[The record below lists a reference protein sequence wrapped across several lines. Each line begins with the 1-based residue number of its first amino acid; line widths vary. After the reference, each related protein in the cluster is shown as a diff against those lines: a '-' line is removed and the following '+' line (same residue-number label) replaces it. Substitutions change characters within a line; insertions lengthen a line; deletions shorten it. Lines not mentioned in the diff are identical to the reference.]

1 MEFVKPNQNDIN
13 NLEGVTITIK
23 EDRGS
28 RNTSNELLMVMKNQS
43 EGNSTDH
50 VIELIKEGIIGD
62 STQQGLGIKENKG
75 LMKSDHALE
84 TILGTEP
91 DVGIAPINNIR
102 DFKQV
107 DYSINNPVPADVN
120 PDTAELA
127 LEHALETMI
136 GVDPALGEHALE
148 IIRPFDLGSTE
159 HELESIKPQD
169 VNPGEHNLE
178 TIHQGEVGPSEH
190 ELETIKPKDVNPGDH
205 ALETIHEGD
214 PEVQEHQLETIKP
227 KDAELQEHALET
239 IHSGDPDEQVHELE
253 TIKPK
258 DPELKDHSLET
269 ISIDKGTNP
278 NPVDQYES
286 GTTINPEGAEDVK
299 PDLVENDD
307 VHALETIKDGDPESK
322 EHALENMIGIDPESQ
337 EHELETLKDGIT
349 GDSEHELESIKDGE
363 SGDTNHDLENIHEGD
378 VEVPEHAL
386 ESMIGED
393 APVKSHDLESM
404 IGEDAVEQLH
414 DLERMKGKD
423 ANPQSHQ
430 LETMIGTPPDESNHE
445 DESMA
450 SDQGEGKTESKLLRI
465 KDENKIDDQYKAHSP
480 KKGTQSQ
487 IAPDVAGDV
496 DTPLDN
502 KQNIIASKGG
512 EVRYDNTTTKRST
525 VAEWGQVPFVGDVI
539 GLATGAYNK
548 IADTIDAVLHDKRY
562 QVYLACEALGNLM
575 QDKIYGTGSMSPTQ
589 ALQYLNMMRLY
600 AERGITVGAL
610 ANAVKS
616 LLKGQKPKFK
626 FGPLNLADMT
636 GDNDTQEWNY
646 GAELAKGAV
655 TGVEDI
661 YYYRKD
667 GTWKAP
673 LQGYKDIA
681 GFSLDSSH
689 LWDLSIQRNKDGNDG
704 YCVVPP
710 TPSSSL
716 GMYADHFEPG
726 WVPALSYDFT
736 DIKAEDKDI
745 DMPKGYSNM
754 KIVNNLTKIGDFSMM
769 LVDNQLGE
777 WGEWLRIIS
786 KISGSLQDS
795 YATPYKHLTYV
806 FTLYVLDRGS
816 VQNRAQIHARYV
828 RRMICKLVDY
838 EVRLTGEED
847 PQIVTYNTNWQVLGE
862 LDDQKEAQEKV
873 KVSDGIRYT

>member
-13 NLEGVTITIK
+13 NLEGLTITIK
-23 EDRGS
+23 ENQGGT
-28 RNTSNELLMVMKNQS
+28 NTSNELLMVMKNQS

-75 LMKSDHALE
+75 LMKSEHALD

-91 DVGIAPINNIR
+91 DVGIAPFNNIR

-107 DYSINNPVPADVN
+107 DYSINNPVPIDVN
-120 PDTAELA
+120 PYTNRLA

-148 IIRPFDLGSTE
+148 IIRPFELGSTE

-169 VNPGEHNLE
+169 VTPGEHNLE
-178 TIHQGEVGPSEH
+178 TIHQGEIGPSEH
-190 ELETIKPKDVNPGDH
+190 ELETIKPKDVIPGDH
-205 ALETIHEGD
+205 TLETIHEGD

-239 IHSGDPDEQVHELE
+239 IHSGDPEEQVHELE

-258 DPELKDHSLET
+258 DPEIKDHPLET
-269 ISIDKGTNP
+269 ISIDKGSNP

-286 GTTINPEGAEDVK
+286 GKTINPEGSEDVK
-299 PDLVENDD
+299 PDQVENDD
-307 VHALETIKDGDPESK
+307 VHALETIKDGDPELK

-337 EHELETLKDGIT
+337 VHELETLKDGVT
-349 GDSEHELESIKDGE
+349 GESEHELETIKEGE
-363 SGDTNHDLENIHEGD
+363 SGDTNHELDT
-378 VEVPEHAL
+378 
-386 ESMIGED
+386 MKGED
-393 APVKSHDLESM
+393 AGS
-404 IGEDAVEQLH
+404 
-414 DLERMKGKD
+414 
-423 ANPQSHQ
+423 QSHE
-430 LETMIGTPPDESNHE
+430 LETMIGTPPDDSNHE
-445 DESMA
+445 NELIA
-450 SDQGEGKTESKLLRI
+450 SDQGEGKTENELLRI
-465 KDENKIDDQYKAHSP
+465 KDENRIDEQYKSHSP
-480 KKGTQSQ
+480 KKGTQFQ

-512 EVRYDNTTTKRST
+512 EVRYDNTVTKRST

-539 GLATGAYNK
+539 GLATGAFNK

-562 QVYLACEALGNLM
+562 QVYLACEALGTLM

-600 AERGITVGAL
+600 AERGLTVGAL

-646 GAELAKGAV
+646 GAELSKGAT

-726 WVPALSYDFT
+726 WVPALSYEFT

-769 LVDNQLGE
+769 IVDNQLGE

-786 KISGSLQDS
+786 KLSGSLQDS

-816 VQNRAQIHARYV
+816 VQNRAQVHARYV
-828 RRMICKLVDY
+828 RKMICRLVDY
-838 EVRLTGEED
+838 EVRYTGEED
-847 PQIVTYNTNWQVLGE
+847 PQIVTYSTNWQVLGE
-862 LDDQKEAQEKV
+862 SDDQKEAQEKV